1 MEIRIEIF
9 TSAFRNIGN
18 AIFSTPEEVEAYM
31 KEIKKLDS
39 GASYLVME
47 VKQK

>member
-9 TSAFRNIGN
+9 TGTYRNIGS
-18 AIFSTPEEVEAYM
+18 AIFSTPEEVETYM

-39 GASYLVME
+39 NASYLVME
-47 VKQK
+47 VKQ